1 MSRQFALWT
10 SVAGAVAACST
21 TEAAG
26 YRPKTG
32 QPHPDFALPSVRDQA
47 PIRLSAFRGKK
58 LLLLHLASW

>member
-1 MSRQFALWT
+1 MSRHFVLWT
-10 SVAGAVAACST
+10 SVAGAVAACSG

-26 YRPKTG
+26 YQPAIG
-32 QPHPDFALPSVRDQA
+32 QTHPDFVLPSIRDRA